1 MGRLGVRVGVR
12 VRQEGG
18 VVGGW
23 GGGSSTGASAG
34 MTPRSASSISVPS
47 TSVASTISS
56 NSDGRR
62 AKT

>member
-1 MGRLGVRVGVR
+1 MRVGVR

>member
-1 MGRLGVRVGVR
+1 MRVGVR
-12 VRQEGG
+12 VW